1 MLKEAIPEDVQQL
14 VAHARMLTSDEA
26 ASYLPPKYVQEALL
40 SELGMFRSPN
50 KDLPAKAAEWVK
62 EQRDYQTRAMTAYRL
77 LQEKEPFTTEMANS
91 ASIPLWA
98 VSKWAQILLLDWSA
112 QLPTAVV
119 EAEAYLSRID
129 G

>member
-1 MLKEAIPEDVQQL
+1 MPEDVQQL
-14 VAHARMLTSDEA
+14 IMHARMLSSDEA
-26 ASYLPPKYVQEALL
+26 ANYLPPKYVQEALL
-40 SELGMFRSPN
+40 SELGMFVSPN
-50 KDLPAKAAEWVK
+50 KELPARAAEWVR
-62 EQRDYQTRAMTAYRL
+62 EQRDYQDRAMTAYRL

-112 QLPTAVV
+112 QLPTAVI
-119 EAEAYLSRID
+119 EAEAYLSEID